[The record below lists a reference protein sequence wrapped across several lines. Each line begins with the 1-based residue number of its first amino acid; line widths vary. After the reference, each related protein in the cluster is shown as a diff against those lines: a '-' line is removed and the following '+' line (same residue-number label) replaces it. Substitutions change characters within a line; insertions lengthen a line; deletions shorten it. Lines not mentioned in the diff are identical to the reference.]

1 MIRQKVQVH
10 LWRADG
16 GGGRFFAIFHRCEAK
31 GDYWQPIT
39 GNVEAD
45 ETPEQCA
52 LREVAEEA
60 GVQADPSDL
69 TPRLEV
75 QDWQREGTRF
85 AEHVFGLRCKGE
97 RITISGEHRAAE
109 WVGVAEAL
117 ARFHFE
123 GNRRGLRRVQEWL
136 EGAGKS

>member
-10 LWRADG
+10 LWRVES
-16 GGGRFFAIFHRCEAK
+16 GGGRLFAIFHRCEAK

-39 GNVEAD
+39 GNVEAG

-60 GVQADPSDL
+60 GVDADLSDL
-69 TPRLEV
+69 TPCLEV
-75 QDWQREGTRF
+75 QDWRREETRF

-97 RITISGEHRAAE
+97 SITISGEHRAAE
-109 WVGVAEAL
+109 WVGVSEAL
-117 ARFHFE
+117 ARFYFE
-123 GNRRGLRRVQEWL
+123 GNRRGLHLVEKWL